1 MHILLRTHSIR
12 STLPAS
18 DPIVMYVPS
27 LRSSYIFSSLV
38 QKSTC
43 SHLRAVRLQNLI
55 KFKNADI
62 SGVVA
67 VQCARHGFYMPQGLV
82 DLMKGEA

>member
-1 MHILLRTHSIR
+1 VSA
-12 STLPAS
+12 P
-18 DPIVMYVPS
+18 DVMYVQSCSVPVTAFH
-27 LRSSYIFSSLV
+27 LWQ

-67 VQCARHGFYMPQGLV
+67 VQCARHGFYMPQGIV
-82 DLMKGEA
+82 DLKKGEA

>member
-1 MHILLRTHSIR
+1 M
-12 STLPAS
+12 
-18 DPIVMYVPS
+18 MYVPS
-27 LRSSYIFSSLV
+27 LCSSYIFSSLV

-67 VQCARHGFYMPQGLV
+67 VQCAHHGFYMPQGLV
-82 DLMKGEA
+82 DLIKGEA